1 MTVVNI
7 LLIIFRCAR
16 LDENFNKNTE
26 PDKKTWLFV
35 WHEKPNNSQSK
46 KVLNKIPVSVVTKA
60 VFKEDNKHYIL
71 FLRKDD

>member
-35 WHEKPNNSQSK
+35 WHEKLNNSQSK